1 MIKKIT
7 AVIALVL
14 LYPLLTFGASSPAEN
29 LDNTL
34 AQIHTMQASFSQT
47 IASGSR
53 VTERLSGQFFLKKP
67 GKFFWQ
73 TLDPIHQDIISDG
86 KIVWIYDKDLEQVLV
101 KPLQQDVGA
110 APALLLNG
118 QIKSVARVYNVAF
131 RQHNNQQI
139 YTLKPKQKALYR
151 YINMTFSDGVLTHMR
166 FEDALGQWIDFAFQ
180 QVKVNQS
187 INEAVFNFTPP
198 PGVDVLNG

>member
-1 MIKKIT
+1 MKKACYGILVVCLLFPFF
-7 AVIALVL
+7 VIA
-14 LYPLLTFGASSPAEN
+14 ASSPAEN

-53 VTERLSGQFFLKKP
+53 VTERLTGQFSLKKP

-73 TLDPIHQDIISDG
+73 TLEPIHQNIISDG
-86 KIVWIYDKDLEQVLV
+86 KTVWIYDKDLEQVVV
-101 KPLQQDVGA
+101 KSLQQDVGA

-118 QIKSVARVYNVAF
+118 QIKSVARVYNVTF
-131 RQHNNQQI
+131 RQYHNQQI

-151 YINMTFSDGVLTHMR
+151 YINMTFTDGVLTHMR
-166 FEDALGQWIDFAFQ
+166 FEDALGQWIDFSFQ
-180 QVKVNQS
+180 QVNVNQS
-187 INEAVFNFTPP
+187 IHEAVFNFTPP
-198 PGVDVLNG
+198 AGVDVLNG